1 MLAVVR
7 RLGLAV
13 LAAKTEVLVD
23 PELAEA
29 GVAGSE
35 NGETNDDTEREQ
47 FCRNLS
53 QLSQALRHGVRALVL
68 LGNREHHAPCGHHS
82 QSSSS
87 IHCVGLKGDFRRRWG
102 VRC

>member
-23 PELAEA
+23 LELAEA

-35 NGETNDDTEREQ
+35 NGETNDDT
-47 FCRNLS
+47 
-53 QLSQALRHGVRALVL
+53 
-68 LGNREHHAPCGHHS
+68 
-82 QSSSS
+82 
-87 IHCVGLKGDFRRRWG
+87 
-102 VRC
+102 